1 MAHFDCCFFFFKQK
15 TAYEMRISDWSS
27 DVCSS
32 DLDSG
37 QLSLQALSEQAD
49 NVSEIVLLIQQLAAQ
64 TNLLAL
70 NAAIE
75 AARAGEAGRGF
86 AVVANEV
93 TTLAAQTHGAVGK
106 IGEILDGVRN
116 RMTHTDVS
124 MELIAENIRQM
135 LSQASA
141 IAESDRKS
149 TRL

>member
-1 MAHFDCCFFFFKQK
+1 MSAQVDEQARMGAAAMA
-15 TAYEMRISDWSS
+15 AS
-27 DVCSS
+27 
-32 DLDSG
+32 DSG

-93 TTLAAQTHGAVGK
+93 KPLAAQRPGAVGK
-106 IGEILDGVRN
+106 NGEIL
-116 RMTHTDVS
+116 
-124 MELIAENIRQM
+124 E
-135 LSQASA
+135 
-141 IAESDRKS
+141 DRKS
-149 TRL
+149 VVEGKDGADRVDYGGRRIL

>member
-1 MAHFDCCFFFFKQK
+1 MGAS
-15 TAYEMRISDWSS
+15 AMSAS
-27 DVCSS
+27 
-32 DLDSG
+32 DSG

-93 TTLAAQTHGAVGK
+93 KTLAAQTHGAVGK

-116 RMTHTDVS
+116 RMTQTDVS

-135 LSQASA
+135 SSRASA
-141 IAESDRKS
+141 IAESADRKS
-149 TRL
+149 TRLNSSH